1 MVKIDYLDELRIGNR
16 RCVHLSAKFR
26 ELLKQ
31 NDIIVEKGS
40 SIIFEKQDR
49 NICLTFITIEQK
61 KIDMSGKS
69 KRTRL
74 TGEFIDE
81 ARINYN
87 WDFYLNEPLRVALS
101 DKFDFKKDDFL
112 IFFMDGYRIIMEVES
127 YRDRKSRREAAS

>member
-1 MVKIDYLDELRIGNR
+1 M
-16 RCVHLSAKFR
+16 
-26 ELLKQ
+26 KQ

>member
-1 MVKIDYLDELRIGNR
+1 MDYLDELRIGNR
-16 RCVHLSAKFR
+16 RCVHLSNKFR

-49 NICLTFITIEQK
+49 NICLTFITLEQK
-61 KIDMSGKS
+61 KIDMGGKS

-101 DKFDFKKDDFL
+101 DRFDFKKDDFL
-112 IFFMDGYRIIMEVES
+112 IFFIDGYRIVMEIES
-127 YRDRKSRREAAS
+127 YGDRKSRREANS